1 MGSKDN
7 LKKNLNKNINSHFDN
22 MDYGEHF
29 NNDIWFTI
37 IIFLIVCF
45 ISIYFYV
52 ISSLRSYK
60 TEWQKNKCNPLF
72 MPFASLINPEESLD
86 NEFLYIINNF
96 NECLN
101 TLNAELAFDAKTPL
115 DSIFASLKG
124 LYGLLYQSF
133 INVQKFLLYLFS
145 LILKFFKMIIDKIQN
160 LLIYI
165 RLFFINTN
173 SFLSEI
179 LSIFTVMYYTI
190 ILVIKSWK
198 LVFSLFVLG
207 WLITI
212 VIPSSTTLLIALIM
226 LVRAIYKAF
235 MALVSGPWGW
245 IFFLGF
251 ILLIILLTVSFILS
265 LIFFI
270 MVLMVYYIFVQFLQ
284 KL

>member
-1 MGSKDN
+1 MNSQENFK
-7 LKKNLNKNINSHFDN
+7 KNINSHFDN

-37 IIFLIVCF
+37 IICLIVCF
-45 ISIYFYV
+45 TAIYFYI

-86 NEFLYIINNF
+86 NEFLYTMNNF

-101 TLNAELAFDAKTPL
+101 TLNSELAFDAKTPL
-115 DSIFASLKG
+115 DAILASLKG
-124 LYGLLYQSF
+124 FFEMLYQIF
-133 INVQKFLLYLFS
+133 INIQKFLLYLFN
-145 LILKFFKMIIDKIQN
+145 LILEFFKMIIDKIKN

-198 LVFSLFVLG
+198 IIFSLFVLG
-207 WLITI
+207 WLVSI
-212 VIPSSTTLLIALIM
+212 VFPASITLLTTTVTLI
-226 LVRAIYKAF
+226 LAIIRAIN
-235 MALVSGPWGW
+235 ALSIPFVGW
-245 IFFLGF
+245 IVFIGF
-251 ILLIILLTVSFILS
+251 MTIATVILVSFILA

-270 MVLMVYYIFVQFLQ
+270 LVLMVYFIFIQFLGQ
-284 KL
+284 L